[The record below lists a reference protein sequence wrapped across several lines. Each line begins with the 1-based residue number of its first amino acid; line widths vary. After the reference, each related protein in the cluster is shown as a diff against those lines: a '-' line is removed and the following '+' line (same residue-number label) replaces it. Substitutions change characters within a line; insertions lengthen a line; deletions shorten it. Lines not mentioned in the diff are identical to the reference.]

1 MDLLM
6 RDNPP
11 YRDAALRVI
20 SRYGIFNGREKY
32 LMELQ
37 GGSPYKDMLRHFF
50 PKLRRIEVIVRYEED
65 KTEVE

>member
-1 MDLLM
+1 
-6 RDNPP
+6 
-11 YRDAALRVI
+11 
-20 SRYGIFNGREKY
+20 
-32 LMELQ
+32 MELQ